1 VEILTRLCHRSL
13 RGPHRCRRR
22 RDRWPVLC
30 ALLVAFVLMAAV
42 AEANDTNQL
51 SKSSDALDNMTLE
64 QLVNVQVTSVSK
76 KETDLFASPAAIYV
90 ITQDDIRRMGVTSIP
105 EALRMVPGM
114 DVARISGNEWAV
126 STRGFNGE
134 YASDLLVLID
144 GRTIYT
150 PASSGVFWDSQD
162 VVLEDVDRIEVIR
175 GPGAT
180 LWGAN
185 AVNGVVNIITKSAK
199 ETQGGMV
206 STSLGTEDQ
215 PITTVRYG
223 GELATNLYYRV
234 YAKYSNHP
242 ALETSTGGN
251 AADDSS
257 ALRGGFRMDYEPST
271 QNDFTWQG
279 DYYTSD
285 AGKQVNQI
293 TLVPAAVELMNV
305 EEHNSGG
312 NVLGRWTR
320 TFSEDSQMTLQT
332 YYDHVEQ
339 GDGFGEEIRNT
350 FDVDL
355 QHRFALGA
363 RNDIVWGAGYRH
375 TDIKNTPSFNLIW
388 IPESQGLQL
397 GNAFVQDDITLVRD
411 RLHFTLGSKVEY
423 NNLIGFEIEPSA
435 RLLWTPTERQTVWA
449 AVSRAT
455 RTPALFELDGRLNE
469 AAFPSGP
476 PPSPP
481 ILVSLLGNPNLKAE
495 NLTAYELGYRI
506 EPAKRL
512 SFDAAAFYNVYG
524 NLITEVPN
532 ATGFEASPAPPH
544 LLISSTWQNLDSGET
559 YGTEL
564 SAQWQVLDHWR
575 LMASYTFLHM
585 QLGPDTSF
593 PPESS
598 SPQQQFQVRS
608 YLDLPHNVEFNGAIY
623 YIDEISTQSGGNVAT
638 IPSYTKLD
646 LGLTWRPCKSLEIG
660 IWGKDLLENEH
671 PEFPSQETTQ
681 ITEIPRSVMAT
692 ITWRF

>member
-1 VEILTRLCHRSL
+1 
-13 RGPHRCRRR
+13 
-22 RDRWPVLC
+22 
-30 ALLVAFVLMAAV
+30 MAAV

-51 SKSSDALDNMTLE
+51 SKSSDDLDNMTLE

>member
-1 VEILTRLCHRSL
+1 VEILTRLAHHSL
-13 RGPHRCRRR
+13 RAPRRCRRR
-22 RDRWPVLC
+22 RDRWAVLC
-30 ALLVAFVLMAAV
+30 ALLVMFVLMAAD
-42 AEANDTNQL
+42 AADTNQL
-51 SKSSDALDNMTLE
+51 SKSSDDLDNLTLE

-114 DVARISGNEWAV
+114 DVAQISGNEWAV
-126 STRGFNGE
+126 SARGFNGE
-134 YASDLLVLID
+134 YASTLLVLID

-206 STSLGTEDQ
+206 STSFGTEDQ

-223 GELATNLYYRV
+223 GELASNLYYRV

-279 DYYTSD
+279 DYYNSD
-285 AGKQVNQI
+285 AGKQINEI
-293 TLVPAAVELMNV
+293 TLVPAAVEPMNV

-375 TDIKNTPSFNLIW
+375 TDIKDTPSFNLIW
-388 IPESQGLQL
+388 TPESQGLQL
-397 GNAFVQDDITLVRD
+397 GSAFVQDDITLVRD
-411 RLHFTLGSKVEY
+411 RLHFTLGSKFEY
-423 NNLIGFEIEPSA
+423 NNLTGFEIEPSA
-435 RLLWTPTERQTVWA
+435 RLLWTPTEHQTVWA

-469 AAFPSGP
+469 AALPSGP
-476 PPSPP
+476 APSPP

-506 EPAKRL
+506 EPTKRL
-512 SFDAAAFYNVYG
+512 SFDAATFYNVYG

-559 YGTEL
+559 HGAEL

-575 LMASYTFLHM
+575 LMASYTFLQM

-623 YIDEISTQSGGNVAT
+623 YIDQISTQSGGNMAT
-638 IPSYTKLD
+638 IPSYVKLD

-660 IWGKDLLENEH
+660 IWGKNLLENEH
-671 PEFPSQETTQ
+671 PEFPSQETTR